1 MRVWWLPW
9 RKIRRAVNR
18 QGFQLDLNAWNG
30 VLASWAE
37 SGDPN
42 AANHMRLVIEKLQ
55 KMIEQQQKLPGSD
68 DNTTTLTAYTY
79 NTLLSC
85 YARQGTVEA
94 AESVEQLFQWME
106 KQENQRLRP
115 DRDSYLDLI
124 LAWCN
129 AKKPER
135 GELNLLKLWQGLK

>member
-42 AANHMRLVIEKLQ
+42 AANRIRLVIEKLQ
-55 KMIEQQQKLPGSD
+55 KIIEQQPKLPGSAAAG
-68 DNTTTLTAYTY
+68 TTQQHSLHTRRLQYAPELLGTAGYCGGGLIGGTIV
-79 NTLLSC
+79 SMDGK
-85 YARQGTVEA
+85 ARKSTA
-94 AESVEQLFQWME
+94 PS
-106 KQENQRLRP
+106 
-115 DRDSYLDLI
+115 
-124 LAWCN
+124 
-129 AKKPER
+129 
-135 GELNLLKLWQGLK
+135 